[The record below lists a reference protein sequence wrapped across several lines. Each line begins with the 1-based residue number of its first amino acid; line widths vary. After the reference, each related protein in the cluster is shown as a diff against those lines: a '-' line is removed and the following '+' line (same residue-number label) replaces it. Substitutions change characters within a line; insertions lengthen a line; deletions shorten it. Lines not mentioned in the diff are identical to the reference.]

1 MSRLENLNNVLRK
14 FQSDSPGVEASALI
28 SEDGLMIASA
38 LAPEMEETR
47 IAGMTATLL
56 NVGVRV
62 SAELARGEV
71 REVIVRGQ
79 YGYAVMINAGQGTLL
94 LALASEA
101 SKLGLIFFDMRETI
115 KVIKATLNSVRR
127 PDASSSKIL
136 NDRARS
142 NRRPR
147 LFVA

>member
-79 YGYAVMINAGQGTLL
+79 YGYAVMINAGPGHLAAGARQRSQQIGSDFLRHARDDKSHQGYSLTYP
-94 LALASEA
+94 S
-101 SKLGLIFFDMRETI
+101 SRRIFEKDPER
-115 KVIKATLNSVRR
+115 
-127 PDASSSKIL
+127 
-136 NDRARS
+136 
-142 NRRPR
+142 
-147 LFVA
+147 